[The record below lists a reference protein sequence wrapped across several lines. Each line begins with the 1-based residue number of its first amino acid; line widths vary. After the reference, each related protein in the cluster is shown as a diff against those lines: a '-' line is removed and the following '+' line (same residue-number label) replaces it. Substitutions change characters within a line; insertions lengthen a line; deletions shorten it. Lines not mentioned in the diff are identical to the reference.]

1 MENQETPVTQNG
13 SNIIHYVAYSLLT
26 LALLVLAYFNFMP
39 QKTQNNPSA
48 QTTQSLEFQDLP
60 YRVQLQY
67 KTNEEFKKVEA
78 KLNAALEEKQAFL
91 KEIAALQEE
100 KGQALQTA
108 SQTTQ
113 EVSKKAEITSKEST
127 QTIDK
132 TALNMSY
139 ESSSSKELLAK
150 RVKDFAKCYDME
162 VGKYSI
168 STQCRK
174 NIITFV
180 DKHKNAK
187 YFEIIGI
194 IDETEFTLYKNLEI
208 NNFIY
213 DKLKVTQDT
222 IDTMKKLQSIRIG

>member
-1 MENQETPVTQNG
+1 MENQETPVTQND

-113 EVSKKAEITSKEST
+113 EVIKH
-127 QTIDK
+127 
-132 TALNMSY
+132 
-139 ESSSSKELLAK
+139 EL
-150 RVKDFAKCYDME
+150 
-162 VGKYSI
+162 
-168 STQCRK
+168 
-174 NIITFV
+174 
-180 DKHKNAK
+180 
-187 YFEIIGI
+187 
-194 IDETEFTLYKNLEI
+194 
-208 NNFIY
+208 
-213 DKLKVTQDT
+213 
-222 IDTMKKLQSIRIG
+222 